1 MSTADSA
8 NVVKAFFADMTTGG
22 FDAALKHAHPNFTWW
37 AAGAGEIQEQ
47 LPAIGALLAK
57 NMKGPLSMKVH
68 AMTAEG
74 ERVVTSAEANAFPPG
89 LPVGVVRYS
98 TSNVPEVVPFAR
110 LDRLEVVRLFDY
122 GLKGVIPPEA
132 SVARQ
137 SERRR

>member
-22 FDAALKHAHPNFTWW
+22 LDAALKHAHPNFTWW

-74 ERVVTSAEANAFPPG
+74 ERVAVEAESHGELNNGSIYNNHYHF
-89 LPVGVVRYS
+89 LFIVRDGKITAIKEYNDTKHAS
-98 TSNVPEVVPFAR
+98 DVLGFLFA
-110 LDRLEVVRLFDY
+110 
-122 GLKGVIPPEA
+122 
-132 SVARQ
+132 
-137 SERRR
+137 

>member
-22 FDAALKHAHPNFTWW
+22 FDAALKHAHPKFTWW

-47 LPAIGALLAK
+47 LPAIGALLAQ

-74 ERVVTSAEANAFPPG
+74 ERVAVEAESHGELNNGSIYNNHYHF
-89 LPVGVVRYS
+89 LFIVRDGKITAIKEYNDTKHAS
-98 TSNVPEVVPFAR
+98 DVLGFLFA
-110 LDRLEVVRLFDY
+110 
-122 GLKGVIPPEA
+122 
-132 SVARQ
+132 
-137 SERRR
+137 